1 MRNIHELERQWIR
14 YKIRSYAPWII
25 TPITLLTLGIVG
37 YLMVPSQADLS
48 SSVLPTP
55 ESIEQTPLSN
65 SVAAASSSSVP
76 AVSIPPSL
84 APEATVATFAS
95 PVLTPSLNFIERLN
109 QKSVSSASS
118 VLITSPSQES
128 SSSDNH
134 SKTIIQP
141 SVDLSKVSEQQ
152 HILTIG
158 TNRDDN
164 DIEEVISRFKTNKK
178 PALSLFVAKRY
189 YAMRQYHDAYN
200 YALITNELDS
210 ENEESWLI
218 AAKALVKLGDKEKAM
233 HLLNKF
239 IARSDSVRAKMV
251 LAQIENGTLE

>member
-14 YKIRSYAPWII
+14 YKIRSYTPWIA
-25 TPITLLTLGIVG
+25 TPIALLTLGIVA
-37 YLMVPSQADLS
+37 YLMLPSQSDLTS
-48 SSVLPTP
+48 PVLSTP
-55 ESIEQTPLSN
+55 EPARQVSFSSALA
-65 SVAAASSSSVP
+65 VSSSSVP
-76 AVSIPPSL
+76 ATNTPPAI

-109 QKSVSSASS
+109 QKSESSASS
-118 VLITSPSQES
+118 VPFTAPSQAPSSNDIPSEVIIES
-128 SSSDNH
+128 SVEPT
-134 SKTIIQP
+134 KAP
-141 SVDLSKVSEQQ
+141 AQQ
-152 HILTIG
+152 HALSIG
-158 TNRDDN
+158 TNHDDN
-164 DIEEVISRFKTNKK
+164 DIDEVIARFKTNKK

-189 YAMRQYHDAYN
+189 YAMRQYRDAYN

-218 AAKALVKLGDKEKAM
+218 AAKALVKLGDKEKAL
-233 HLLNKF
+233 HLLNEF